1 MISVL
6 WTLSLHLAVF
16 AVSFVAYLVIMA
28 IRAWIARPRPE
39 LSEGGGFELS
49 AFASNP
55 NVFADELLRRV
66 VHPHEQNVVTIELN
80 CMQGRTEMPTASWRT
95 AQVKQL
101 CLFAIIG
108 LTLSQ
113 ASVAQSGD
121 WAKFQNGGKCFLDAE
136 LPTQWSEGENIAWQ
150 VDLPGYGQSSP
161 IVIGSTVVVT
171 TTEGDNKDKYHLLA
185 YGLETG
191 EPIWKKQFTNPTPQE
206 NTSYVSRAAPTPVAD
221 TQAVYA
227 FFEGGLLAAV
237 SLEGEQ
243 LWKRDL
249 IAEFGAVSARHGLA
263 SSPELSDD
271 SVFVWVERS
280 EDPFLMCLDKKSGK
294 TKWKVAGVGA
304 TSWSSLRLV
313 PIDGGDQHLVCSASG
328 KIVGYDPASGSRL
341 WEFDKVS
348 NNTSCTP
355 IPLGEGK
362 FLVGASDGR
371 GGEPGSGAAS
381 NGVIQLTQAD
391 GKWSADFIWQ
401 AKRATA
407 SFGSSIVFEDSAFIV
422 NREGVLYELDAKSGK
437 RRSMKRTKAGSIWA
451 TPLVAAGKLYLFGR
465 SGMTSVIDL
474 SSGEE
479 IASNPLWTSKPAAE
493 GERSFGGSV
502 LYAAAAKAP
511 HLIIRRGDKLYSIAS
526 EKP

>member
-1 MISVL
+1 MTSVL

-16 AVSFVAYLVIMA
+16 AGSFAVYLVIMA
-28 IRAWIARPRPE
+28 IRVRIARPRPE
-39 LSEGGGFELS
+39 LGTDRDFKPS
-49 AFASNP
+49 AFASTP
-55 NVFADELLRRV
+55 SVFADELLRRV
-66 VHPHEQNVVTIELN
+66 VHPHEQGVATIERN
-80 CMQGRTEMPTASWRT
+80 CMQGRTEMPAASWKI

-113 ASVAQSGD
+113 ASVAQSSD
-121 WAKFQNGGKCFLDAE
+121 WVKFQNGGKCFLDSD
-136 LPTQWSEGENIAWQ
+136 LPIQWSESKNIAWQ

-161 IVIGSTVVVT
+161 IVIGSTVIVT
-171 TTEGDNKDKYHLLA
+171 TTEGGNKEKYHLLA
-185 YGLETG
+185 YDLESG
-191 EPIWKKQFTNPTPQE
+191 KPIWAKQFANPTPQE

-221 TQAVYA
+221 AQAVYA

-237 SLEGEQ
+237 SLDGEQ

-263 SSPELSDD
+263 SSPELSDET
-271 SVFVWVERS
+271 VFVWVERS
-280 EDPFLMCLDKKSGK
+280 EDPFLMCLDKNSGE
-294 TKWKVAGVGA
+294 TKWKITGVGA
-304 TSWSSLRLV
+304 TSWSSLRLIPV
-313 PIDGGDQHLVCSASG
+313 DNDNQHLVCSASG
-328 KIVGYDPASGSRL
+328 KIVGFDPVTGNRL

-381 NGVIQLTQAD
+381 NGVIQLTQTN

-407 SFGSSIVFEDSAFIV
+407 SFGSSIVFKDSAFIV
-422 NREGVLYELDAKSGK
+422 NREGILYELDANSGK

-479 IASNPLWTSKPAAE
+479 IASNPLWTPKPAAD

-511 HLIIRRGDKLYSIAS
+511 HLILRRGDKLYSILS

>member
-1 MISVL
+1 
-6 WTLSLHLAVF
+6 
-16 AVSFVAYLVIMA
+16 
-28 IRAWIARPRPE
+28 
-39 LSEGGGFELS
+39 
-49 AFASNP
+49 
-55 NVFADELLRRV
+55 
-66 VHPHEQNVVTIELN
+66 
-80 CMQGRTEMPTASWRT
+80 MPTVSLKATQRERLRIFSLI
-95 AQVKQL
+95 V
-101 CLFAIIG
+101 LFLAHG
-108 LTLSQ
+108 
-113 ASVAQSGD
+113 ANAQSDD
-121 WAKFQNGGKCFLDAE
+121 WAKFQNGGKCFLE
-136 LPTQWSEGENIAWQ
+136 SSLPIEWTESKNVAWE

-161 IVIGSTVVVT
+161 IVVGSTVVVT
-171 TTEGDNKDKYHLLA
+171 TTEGDNKEKYHLLA
-185 YGLETG
+185 YELESG
-191 EPIWKKQFTNPTPQE
+191 KPIWAKQYANPTPQE

-227 FFEGGLLAAV
+227 FFEGGLVAAV
-237 SLEGEQ
+237 SLDGEQ

-249 IAEFGAVSARHGLA
+249 ITEFGAASARHGLA
-263 SSPELSDD
+263 SSPELSDE
-271 SVFVWVERS
+271 SMFVWVERS
-280 EDPFLMCLDKKSGK
+280 EDPFLMCIDKKSGD

-304 TSWSSLRLV
+304 TTWSSLRLV
-313 PIDGGDQHLVCSASG
+313 PVDGSEQHLVCSASS
-328 KIVGYDPASGSRL
+328 KIVGFDPATGNRL

-355 IPLGEGK
+355 IPLGDGK

-381 NGVIQLTQAD
+381 NGVIQLTQAE

-422 NREGVLYELDAKSGK
+422 NREGILYELDAESGK

-479 IASNPLWTSKPAAE
+479 IASNPLWTPKPAAD

-502 LYAAAAKAP
+502 LYAAAAKGP
-511 HLIIRRGDKLYSIAS
+511 HLILRRGDRLYSVVS